1 MSTLY
6 MWRWPLSGVK
16 FGRGG
21 AMVEDRGL
29 LKKAMPNSRGWYQFS
44 EHGEGRKPLILI
56 GSRAQVLRF
65 FQHNAKIGIENSIAE
80 LPHIYMSV
88 SRYAPPKQRR
98 EVTPFND
105 AVVGAA
111 NVAVAAAGNDVIK
124 STGNLG
130 SALGTIYE
138 RARRIL
144 RPGAEASPDKTKAIS
159 VKFSY
164 LPEPGMRLVGR
175 RQVAFGDGFDGTGLQ
190 ELFAEPIG

>member
-1 MSTLY
+1 M
-6 MWRWPLSGVK
+6 
-16 FGRGG
+16 
-21 AMVEDRGL
+21 
-29 LKKAMPNSRGWYQFS
+29 LKKAMPNNRGWYQFS
-44 EHGEGRKPLILI
+44 EAGIGRRPLVLI
-56 GSRAQVLRF
+56 GSRAQVLRY

-80 LPHIYMSV
+80 LPHIYMGV
-88 SRYAPPKQRR
+88 GRYAPQKQRR
-98 EVTPFND
+98 EVTPFNQ

-111 NVAVAAAGNDVIK
+111 NVVAAAAGNDFIQ

-138 RARRIL
+138 RARRII
-144 RPGAEASPDKTKAIS
+144 RPEVEESRDKTKAIF

-190 ELFAEPIG
+190 ELFAE